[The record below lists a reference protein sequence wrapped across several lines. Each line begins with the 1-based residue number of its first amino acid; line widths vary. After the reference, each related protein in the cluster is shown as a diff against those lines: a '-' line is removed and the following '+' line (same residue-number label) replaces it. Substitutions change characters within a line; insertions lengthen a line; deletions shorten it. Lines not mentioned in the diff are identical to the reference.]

1 MKILVNHSAL
11 IDYSYFVQ
19 VFQKISLLN
28 KLRSSMYISKKCLDV
43 MNVTDFSAPTMNP
56 SIDLKDFLL
65 YLSCPCFVDLRLG

>member
-28 KLRSSMYISKKCLDV
+28 KLRSSMCFDV